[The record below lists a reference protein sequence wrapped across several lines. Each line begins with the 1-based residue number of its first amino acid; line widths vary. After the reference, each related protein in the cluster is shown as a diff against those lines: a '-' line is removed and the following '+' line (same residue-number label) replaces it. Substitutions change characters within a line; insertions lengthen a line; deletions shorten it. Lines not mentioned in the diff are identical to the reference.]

1 MEAQANIGLE
11 VAEKLGK
18 YSDNGTT
25 ISAVNFPEV
34 ALPAHPD
41 QHRILHVHQNK
52 PGIMNAINAILAEN
66 NINICGQY
74 LQTFGDI
81 GYVVIDVNA
90 SGSELALDK
99 IQTIDGTI
107 KVRRLF

>member
-1 MEAQANIGLE
+1 MEAQENIGLE

-18 YSDNGTT
+18 YSDIGTT
-25 ISAVNFPEV
+25 TSAVNFPEV

-41 QHRILHVHQNK
+41 LHRILHIHKNV
-52 PGIMNAINAILAEN
+52 PGIMNSINSILAEN
-66 NINICGQY
+66 NINICSQF
-74 LQTFGDI
+74 LQTFGDV

-90 SGSELALDK
+90 AGSEVALDK
-99 IQTIDGTI
+99 IQTVEGTI